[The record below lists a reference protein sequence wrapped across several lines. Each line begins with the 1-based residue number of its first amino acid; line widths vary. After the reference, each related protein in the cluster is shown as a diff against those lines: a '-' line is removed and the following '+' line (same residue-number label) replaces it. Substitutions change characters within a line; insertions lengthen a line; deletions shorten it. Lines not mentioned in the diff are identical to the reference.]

1 MFGPYCKII
10 GGNHDYTWTKGY
22 MNQNDKPLAKFKE
35 ILIENGVWVGTNA
48 VILTGAEIGEGA
60 IIGAMAVV
68 NAVVPP
74 YSIAVGVPANRI
86 IARFDRHDKLSELLQ
101 NVGSRYK
108 IAEILSLYETHQVRM
123 R

>member
-1 MFGPYCKII
+1 VL
-10 GGNHDYTWTKGY
+10 NW
-22 MNQNDKPLAKFKE
+22 LKFKE

-68 NAVVPP
+68 NSVVPP
-74 YSIAVGVPANRI
+74 YSIAVGVPANRM

-101 NVGSRYK
+101 NVNSRYK
-108 IAEILSLYETHQVRM
+108 IDDIISLHEAYQVRTH
-123 R
+123 